1 MNILKLV
8 FAFIVIAACLV
19 WLVISDRDRYK
30 HNTGPNSISMQ
41 DKGQRYEYRFVI
53 RGKKYT
59 SYSDRK
65 YTHKQGALDCADFI
79 QYRRIK
85 IALGE
90 GDIRNGSEHFPILVT
105 NDDLDSIEMQ
115 RIDRN
120 VR

>member
-65 YTHKQGALDCADFI
+65 YTHKQ
-79 QYRRIK
+79 YRRIK